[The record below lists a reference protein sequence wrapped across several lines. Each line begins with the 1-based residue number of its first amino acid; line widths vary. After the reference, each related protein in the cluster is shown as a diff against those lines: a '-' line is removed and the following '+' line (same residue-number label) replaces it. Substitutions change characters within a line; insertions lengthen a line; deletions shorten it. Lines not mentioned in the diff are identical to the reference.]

1 VSDLFKDLKDLKV
14 TGDLRAEEKKVE
26 RALFFVKGKMA
37 FLLHEVGPTIEADL
51 EGCCGRDSEAGP
63 HSELP
68 DPEGLWIW
76 EGTPGWSSGVNW
88 EGIDEGGDPIYEGR
102 GKARRPNVEEMA
114 IILGGPIEKL
124 WGPSQLRN
132 SSPGH
137 CSQHMSGDDPD
148 CYVCYPRVNPP
159 KTTCSTC
166 GLPTDDPN
174 PDGSPP
180 GCPGPNLWESC
191 AGIGEDGTCGIH
203 QPGTT
208 GCVSTRKS

>member
-1 VSDLFKDLKDLKV
+1 MRDDLFKDIKV
-14 TGDLRAEEKKVE
+14 TGDLRAEEAKVE

-68 DPEGLWIW
+68 DEEGLWVW

-102 GKARRPNVEEMA
+102 GKTRRPLPDEMT
-114 IILGGPIEKL
+114 IIINGPIEKL
-124 WGPSQLRN
+124 WGNSRLRN

-137 CSQHMSGDDPD
+137 CSKHMSGDDPL
-148 CYVCYPRVNPP
+148 CYVCYPLVSDP
-159 KTTCSTC
+159 TCTTC
-166 GLPTDDPN
+166 GLPSSDPN
-174 PDGSPP
+174 HDTSNGPP
-180 GCPGPNLWESC
+180 GCPGSNAAER
-191 AGIGEDGTCGIH
+191 T
-203 QPGTT
+203 
-208 GCVSTRKS
+208 